1 MMPGGPQIHPAALCE
16 SDEIGAGT
24 RVWAFAHVLPGARIG
39 RDCNVCDHVFVEGG
53 VVVGDRVTIK
63 NGVMLFTGVTVE
75 DDVFLGPGVVF
86 TNDRM
91 PRRERPKQPD
101 ELQPTVVRQGAS
113 LGAGVVVV
121 CGTEIGEYALIGA
134 GAVVVRDVPA
144 HALMV
149 GNPAHRRGW
158 VCTCGERLPA
168 TLVCAACGERHRLR
182 SEQAGLATGAVVRS
196 IH

>member
-1 MMPGGPQIHPAALCE
+1 MPGGPQIHPAALCE
-16 SDEIGAGT
+16 SDEVGAGT

-134 GAVVVRDVPA
+134 GTVVVRDVPA

-149 GNPAHRRGW
+149 GNPARQLGW
-158 VCTCGERLPA
+158 VCTCGERLPPNF
-168 TLVCAACGERHRLR
+168 TCAACGERHRLLP
-182 SEQAGLATGAVVRS
+182 EQAGLAIGAVVRS